1 MKIHYSIFTA
11 VKRLFIL
18 CGLVHICALSAYA
31 VTDPTNDGAYTTF
44 STVYGGKRYYLGVDT
59 VKAKAD
65 TPIDTVT
72 WYEDP
77 NYATMWQMGKVQQS
91 GTIYQS
97 TIKSVWLAER
107 ITAPARTKKFLSLGT
122 DKGTYTP
129 LVLKDTAQAT
139 LWRAEAAIGAAKN
152 KYVEGYVYYFS
163 DATGVDMYRYITYDP
178 LYKFSRTYSSR
189 PTAPFRVTVWS
200 RKTGNDL
207 QFTFYPVTQTF
218 GLELEKDTTILH
230 TISSAKYYEGVD
242 RFVSREGRME
252 VFANEGTVTTNPSE
266 LVSKYGLFGY
276 YEWKSNPRTPS
287 QQPNSFAE
295 DDTYDGK
302 SKMRYWDENSEQW
315 RDSTVMEVRIKQFHV
330 KEDGLWH
337 DTLYAIG
344 TSPFNVMDSVWDAV
358 NEKYVPGTTY
368 RNHSDWLYI
377 RFKCNGESYVDS
389 AYLVR
394 QTFHN
399 NPYVTMNLTA
409 TPVDTVFKYT
419 STDSES
425 LVAVT
430 AVSDTAKTFGI
441 SGRYVAGG
449 RVLYTNG
456 AVAQNIAGER
466 DNVAIHTLPKTT
478 YNGREYDTLKVEA
491 LNADGTSAIYNAS
504 TNPSGWIESVRLVD
518 KDSVRVKIMPFATA
532 STRSRSAYLRVSY
545 NFLHSTAIGDTV
557 LATRNIWIT
566 QAGSSGA
573 GVYDFRHKND
583 NIDLPQ
589 PVHTKVQEMYG
600 IPGEALQLPIHRD
613 YWGYY
618 RWYQWDSRG
627 NGNEVAV
634 NNNTWTWVDF
644 PQNNNG
650 DDLMPINIVKDPT
663 SRGHWDIGKGYFGD
677 AHYTPGVPTPVP
689 SIQYPEVASKDADS
703 LACDV
708 SAYTNVETEGTIGTT
723 LSSLTEPTLSYR
735 NIFVVNHASIRAE
748 EMEDCR
754 TTGGERKWMEEHEVV
769 VPAGRKFTLSPRCP
783 VNDDDE
789 GVEEGHLQY
798 IYYFNPAR
806 TMGTDEGLDKSKAAS
821 YNRIGRGKYA
831 SARTCRRL
839 TRAQIA
845 ALPDTT
851 MNVVI
856 VNPRKGGDGFV
867 LGYKDDTH
875 FNTNQDWIKDA
886 DNTAKLDNAIL
897 TNVVIPDQGYYIL
910 KMVKKDG
917 KFTISYGNKELY
929 LNQDWLRDKWYL
941 SWSKK
946 VVIGFSNNKWE
957 LNYFDLTKQGVW
969 NTDKANLIDAGLVDD
984 VVSLYI
990 QKTTILY
997 EATGCINASDYADSK
1012 FTPNPRFVDDNTYY
1026 QDLVNIAW
1034 VFYEVQEPGAKL
1046 SEIPEWQVST
1056 TAKTSAAWLGN
1067 DGWSKVADQSN
1078 IGNETGYTMLINGDL
1093 QIDESVLTGANDT
1106 LYYRL
1111 KSQNFQLAKFTV
1123 ITRSID
1129 EEGPR
1134 VVSIITEETLLNDYD
1149 ILLDFNSKVFDK
1161 PANTDPTSSSVHM
1174 DWEHSEMSFHDNS
1187 IDNAHRVNTSFLPGK
1202 GEYAFINKFVDP
1214 TNESNIIECLSG
1226 AQYGYMLCVNAAE
1239 KPVTIMRFEYDDR
1252 PCPDQQVYLT
1262 GSLCNPVKNGYEPQ
1276 VTADL
1281 EGWNGSAWILVYRYK
1296 TGNIPFNEGGQPWY
1310 QFVLPI
1316 DRTKIA
1322 GYSKFRC
1329 TASLTGSNE
1338 QNAFLLIDR
1347 LRFIAKARPLTIFQ
1361 NQTTCITGGKIDIV
1375 ARLDYQNATNK
1386 PGTLMAYQYQK
1397 LNPSTHEFEP
1407 MATGE
1412 GGVTYVNDADYPG
1425 LDDQGNA
1432 CGCVRIPA
1440 KDFTPAVGD
1449 TTTLDGVTLKT
1460 PRSYVNEGTGAS
1472 KYWVMYI
1479 SQNVSAT
1486 NTDTF
1491 RVAMAVVPN
1500 ASTPADFSTAGCA
1513 TERVIAVHKPVELKV
1528 DGSVWTSK
1536 ARDAEGVVIKSANDT
1551 YRLRVTLS
1559 DANLPSGH
1567 LEGSGKCKFDVLRSG
1582 AEDRDY
1588 QAKVLAWMADPT
1600 NETKKAA
1607 VDAADEWFK
1616 STYGIDRNRFLN
1628 MMDVFRADDDRNPN
1642 RETSNWND
1650 VKALDFTYA
1659 GLTPEQADSIYKY
1672 MDNLITKE
1680 RKLQIGLEYEDV
1692 FLGNYQDAYF
1702 YVQPLPATGKY
1713 VVAATTKEEK
1723 IAVCNTPQW
1732 FEIHSA
1738 ANNYTLRYG
1747 YDNIVNGNYE
1757 VPVIRATAT
1766 EANAAGTNRLAVRVA
1781 AIASSN
1787 HTDTVVIGE
1796 TVLIESNDPEWT
1808 GSKVFKYTP
1817 GKHMVVGQRPAET
1830 TYYTVGDTVQFAAA
1844 TSGNTI
1850 TLKGGYWYTF
1860 NTAFHHAAKETNFT
1874 ALGETDGYAE
1884 FILAVAPDTV
1894 RWTPSHAESANYWN
1908 DDDNWTAIVGGAD
1921 FHGCIATVPMG
1932 DTKVIIPAPEKE
1944 NLLPLL
1950 SEDSALV
1957 ARRVD
1962 TLDYGYKFNTC
1973 DKILFKPDAVMLGQ
1987 ELLDYNQAFVDV
1999 KFISG
2004 HPKTF
2009 TPTLEH
2015 VYAGD
2020 MYVPWDK
2027 DYYDGTPETGGS
2039 VDTVDFEPQP
2049 FPAGDEFD
2057 GQRYNPRMYPYAFF
2071 QSFYNTSLPV
2081 AYMNTDKDGHPLAH
2095 DTISKNVIAWS
2106 YTNMLDKHY
2115 APGTVCMIDCY
2126 DANDDADREII
2137 VRLPKKDNEYYYFY
2151 KLGDNYYS
2159 SWHVD
2164 LKIGEEDRTYEH
2176 LSHNLAYDK
2185 SKLVGTGDDIG
2196 VDYTLTNLISSDLFF
2211 FGNPTMSLIDVY
2223 TLCVDNAD
2231 KLKYEDGKYYFTT
2244 YVVGESS
2251 SYVAGSITGPGQYY
2265 IAPQRAVGL
2274 VAKEACKELTIRLKP
2289 HAMVAMTGDKSVVDR
2304 MPRRRMPK
2312 AGEPEGRYL
2321 YISAANETDN
2331 GECKSFITL
2340 GEQADA
2346 LRGYRYGEDALS
2358 LTSGQYE
2365 FNYNSFNTPLGLY
2378 TIADNQPLMRDVRDS
2393 LGIVPIVFTKIE
2405 DKYSYADKTRLSF
2418 ALDGEWDTPLY
2429 LFDALTGD
2437 STLILNG
2444 LQIEVET
2451 PQNDQI
2457 RYYIHGRRVAQTQ
2470 TTPGTATGVDPVTP
2484 ENGTSSDNTNGLTS
2498 IYDVLG
2504 RKIMTLQEHD
2514 LISNIQLPTGVYII
2528 QRGTKSER
2536 MVIR

>member
-1 MKIHYSIFTA
+1 MRNYISVQTMIKW
-11 VKRLFIL
+11 LFIF
-18 CGLVHICALSAYA
+18 CCVAPVRVCAE
-31 VTDPTNDGAYTTF
+31 VIEPTPEGSYVTF

-59 VKAKAD
+59 TTAVGV
-65 TPIDTVT
+65 DTVT
-72 WYEDP
+72 WYD
-77 NYATMWQMGKVQQS
+77 NANFATMWQMGATTVTGGS
-91 GTIYQS
+91 YMRS
-97 TIKSVWLAER
+97 IKSVWIDERRTRDSYLA
-107 ITAPARTKKFLSLGT
+107 LGT
-122 DKGTYTP
+122 DKGTYSP
-129 LVLKDTAQAT
+129 LVLRALPT
-139 LWRAEAAIGAAKN
+139 LWRSEATVSSAN
-152 KYVEGYVYYFS
+152 KYIEGYVYFYS
-163 DATGVDMYRYITYDP
+163 NATGVDIYRYLSYDP
-178 LYKFSRTYSSR
+178 LFKFSRTYSSK

-230 TISSAKYYEGVD
+230 TIASAKYYEGVD

-344 TSPFNVMDSVWDAV
+344 TSPFDVMDSVWDAV

-419 STDSES
+419 CTGS
-425 LVAVT
+425 VAVT

-456 AVAQNIAGER
+456 AVAQNIEGER

-504 TNPSGWIESVRLVD
+504 TNPTGWIESVRLVD

-735 NIFVVNHASIRAE
+735 NIFVVNHASVRAE
-748 EMEDCR
+748 EMKNCR

-769 VPAGRKFTLSPRCP
+769 VPAGRKFTLNPRCP

-798 IYYFNPAR
+798 IYYFNPTR
-806 TMGTDEGLDKSKAAS
+806 TMGTDDGLDRSQAAS

-839 TRAQIA
+839 TRAQLA

-856 VNPRKGGDGFV
+856 VNPRKGGEGFV

-897 TNVVIPDQGYYIL
+897 TNVVIPNQGYYIL
-910 KMVKKDG
+910 KMVKKDD
-917 KFTISYGNKELY
+917 KFTISYNNKELY
-929 LNQDWLRDKWYL
+929 INQKDLLDRWYL

-957 LNYFDLTKQGVW
+957 LCDYDLTAHSNWSADQV
-969 NTDKANLIDAGLVDD
+969 NLIDGSLASS
-984 VVSLYI
+984 VVPLYI
-990 QKTTILY
+990 YKKTILY
-997 EATGCINASDYADSK
+997 EATGCLNASNYENSK
-1012 FTPNPRFVDDNTYY
+1012 FIPAPQFVDNDKYI

-1056 TAKTSAAWLGN
+1056 TAKTPAAWLSN
-1067 DGWSKVADQSN
+1067 DGWSKVADESN
-1078 IGNETGYTMLINGDL
+1078 IGNATGYTMLLNGAL

-1134 VVSIITEETLLNDYD
+1134 DVSIIPEETLLNDYD
-1149 ILLDFNSKVFDK
+1149 ILLDFNSKGFDK
-1161 PANTDPTSSSVHM
+1161 PATTDPTSSSVHM

-1187 IDNAHRVNTSFLPGK
+1187 IDNAHRVNTSFLPAK

-1239 KPVTIMRFEYDDR
+1239 KPVTIMRFEYGER

-1281 EGWNGSAWILVYRYK
+1281 EGWNGSAWIPVYRYK

-1322 GYSKFRC
+1322 SYSKFRC

-1407 MATGE
+1407 MPATGA
-1412 GGVTYVNDADYPG
+1412 GAVTYINDADYPG

-1432 CGCVRIPA
+1432 CGCIRIPA
-1440 KDFTPAVGD
+1440 KDFTPAVAD

-1500 ASTPADFSTAGCA
+1500 ISTPADFSSAGCA
-1513 TERVIAVHKPVELKV
+1513 TERVIAVHKPVELTV

-1536 ARDAEGVVIKSANDT
+1536 ARDAEGVVIKNANDT
-1551 YRLRVTLS
+1551 YRLRVTLA
-1559 DANLPSGH
+1559 DGNLPTGY
-1567 LEGSGKCKFDVLRSG
+1567 LAGSGKCKFDVLRSG

-1588 QAKVLAWMADPT
+1588 QAKVLAWMDDPT

-1607 VDAADEWFK
+1607 VDAADAWFK
-1616 STYGIDRNRFLN
+1616 STYGVDRNRFLY

-1781 AIASSN
+1781 AIASGN

-1796 TVLIESNDPEWT
+1796 TRLIESNDPEWT
-1808 GSKVFKYTP
+1808 DSKVFKYTP
-1817 GKHMVVGQRPAET
+1817 GKHMVIGQKPAET

-1860 NTAFHHAAKETNFT
+1860 KTAFHHAAKETNFT

-1884 FILAVAPDTV
+1884 FIVAVAPNLA
-1894 RWTPSHAESANYWN
+1894 RWTPSHPASANYWN
-1908 DDDNWTAIVGGAD
+1908 DDDNWMALKSNGDTIKD
-1921 FHGCIATVPMG
+1921 CIATIPMG
-1932 DTKVIIPAPEKE
+1932 DTKVIIPAAVRE
-1944 NLLPLL
+1944 NELPLL
-1950 SEDSALV
+1950 SDIVATI

-1962 TLDYGYKFNTC
+1962 TMDYGFKSNTC
-1973 DKILFKPDAVMLGQ
+1973 KDILFRPDATMLGQ
-1987 ELLDYNQAFVDV
+1987 EKLDYDKAFVEV

-2004 HPKTF
+2004 GWQTF
-2009 TPTLEH
+2009 TPTLDH
-2015 VYAGD
+2015 IYSGD
-2020 MYVPWDK
+2020 LYVGK
-2027 DYYDGTPETGGS
+2027 AEESET
-2039 VDTVDFEPQP
+2039 TFEPVIFTDPGSATQTYC
-2049 FPAGDEFD
+2049 D
-2057 GQRYNPRMYPYAFF
+2057 GEYFTRNPREWPYAFY
-2071 QSFYNTSLPV
+2071 QAFYNTSVPISFQ
-2081 AYMNTDKDGHPLAH
+2081 NTDKEGKPLAH
-2095 DTISKNVIAWS
+2095 DTIKAKSIIDWQS
-2106 YTNMLDKHY
+2106 TNMLNMHY
-2115 APGTVCMIDCY
+2115 KPGTACVIDAY
-2126 DANDDADREII
+2126 DETDLDGQEIV
-2137 VRLPKKDNEYYYFY
+2137 VRLPKQESAYTYFHEIGTESPVYYA
-2151 KLGDNYYS
+2151 GS
-2159 SWHVD
+2159 EVQ
-2164 LKIGEEDRTYEH
+2164 LKIDESPRTLANTH
-2176 LSHNLAYDK
+2176 HNLSYDK
-2185 SKLVGTGDDIG
+2185 TAMGEKDYVE
-2196 VDYTLTNLISSDLFF
+2196 YTLTNEISSEFFF
-2211 FGNPTMSLIDVY
+2211 FGNPTMALIDVY
-2223 TLCVDNAD
+2223 TLCKDNAD
-2231 KLKYEDGKYYFTT
+2231 VLLHEDDTYHFTT
-2244 YVVGESS
+2244 YTVGKYS
-2251 SYVAGSITGPGQYY
+2251 SYTSENITHEGQYY

-2274 VAKEACKELTIRLKP
+2274 VAKEKCKSLTLKLYP
-2289 HAMVAMTGDKSVVDR
+2289 HAMVAMTGEGAEVFR
-2304 MPRRRMPK
+2304 APRRRSPMS
-2312 AGEPEGRYL
+2312 AMESATRYL
-2321 YISAANETDN
+2321 YIAAANETDE
-2331 GECKSFITL
+2331 GLRKAYITL
-2340 GEQADA
+2340 GESADA
-2346 LRGYRYGEDALS
+2346 SRGYRYGEDALT
-2358 LTSGQYE
+2358 LNSGLYD
-2365 FNYNSFNTPLGLY
+2365 FSYSSFNTPLGMY
-2378 TIADNQPLMRDVRDS
+2378 TIADNRTLMRDIRDT
-2393 LGIVPIVFTKIE
+2393 LGTVPLVFTKIE
-2405 DKYSYADKTRLSF
+2405 DKYDYSDVTMLSF
-2418 ALDGEWDTPLY
+2418 AYNGEWDTPLY
-2429 LFDALTGD
+2429 LYDALTND
-2437 STLILNG
+2437 SILIVNG
-2444 LQIEVET
+2444 LQVAIET
-2451 PQNDQI
+2451 PQADQL
-2457 RYYIHGRRVAQTQ
+2457 RYFINGRPVAQSTDRQ
-2470 TTPGTATGVDPVTP
+2470 GIATGLETANDNDPSPVTGNRSP
-2484 ENGTSSDNTNGLTS
+2484 LTV

-2504 RKIMTLQEHD
+2504 RKVAVLNEYD
-2514 LISNIQLPTGVYII
+2514 LISNIQLPTGVYVI
-2528 QRGTKSER
+2528 QRGNQTER
-2536 MVIR
+2536 MVKK